1 MTSSRRAR
9 AKRRLMRAA
18 GIGAV
23 IAVIMLT
30 VLVIVIALWGSGVL
44 LRMRPV
50 PGLNVDPTASK
61 IIMIGGTPYLYLSV
75 KNPGTSNVTIQK
87 ISISDDNNTLVT
99 LTTNTT
105 IVAPGE
111 SKTLEIKITGASI
124 GKRDNYEV
132 LIEYMRQDGSKD
144 VIKAVVPYQG

>member
-1 MTSSRRAR
+1 MKT
-9 AKRRLMRAA
+9 AKRRNSKRRMRAA

-50 PGLNVDPTASK
+50 PGLQVDSTASK

-75 KNPGTSNVTIQK
+75 KNPGTSNTTIEK
-87 ISISDDNNTLVT
+87 ISINDDNNTLVT

-105 IVAPGE
+105 IIAPGE

-132 LIEYMRQDGSKD
+132 LIEYLRQDGSKD
-144 VIKAVVPYQG
+144 VIKVVVPYQG

>member
-1 MTSSRRAR
+1 MAGLSRAG
-9 AKRRLMRAA
+9 KRRGWMRAA

-50 PGLNVDPTASK
+50 PGLVVDSTTSK
-61 IIMIGGTPYLYLSV
+61 IIVVGGTPYLYLSV
-75 KNPGTSNVTIQK
+75 KNPGTSNITIQK
-87 ISISDDNNTLVT
+87 VSLSDDNNTLVT
-99 LTTNTT
+99 LTTNKTV
-105 IVAPGE
+105 VAPGE
-111 SKTLEIKITGASI
+111 SKTLEIKISGASV

-132 LIEYMRQDGSKD
+132 LIEYLRQDGSKD